1 MGQARRRLA
10 RLRQV
15 LLARSRLCYPRAV
28 PSKLPASLAVGS
40 FLAIL
45 AAAAPARADASA
57 WVFIGGGT
65 LAWKQGVEKS
75 AATSTTTVVEPG
87 NDGAWLVNGTMVIE
101 AGVGTRPDAPVIF
114 GGLFR
119 LQPVF
124 QHGTDL
130 ALLARGCTRGF
141 QAGSFGFAV
150 DAGGYLRTWGP
161 QLGAGFAGGISLGLP
176 LGFTVSV
183 HTEIGSNNALS
194 VGAVAGL
201 DLLRLTV
208 YREALKTWWQNP
220 SPSWPRESDASAR
233 F

>member
-1 MGQARRRLA
+1 MRTT
-10 RLRQV
+10 
-15 LLARSRLCYPRAV
+15 
-28 PSKLPASLAVGS
+28 LPACLAAAS
-40 FLAIL
+40 CLAIL

-57 WVFIGGGT
+57 WVFLGAGPI
-65 LAWKQGVEKS
+65 AWKQGVEKTT
-75 AATSTTTVVEPG
+75 ATTGAVVEPG
-87 NDGAWLVNGTMVIE
+87 NDGSWLLNGSMIIE
-101 AGVGTRPDAPVIF
+101 AGVGTRPDAAVIF

-124 QHGTDL
+124 KHGTDL
-130 ALLARGCTRGF
+130 ALLARGATRGF
-141 QAGSFGFAV
+141 QAGNWGFAV

-161 QLGAGFAGGISLGLP
+161 QIGAGFAGGISLGLP
-176 LGFTVSV
+176 LGFTISLQ
-183 HTEIGSNNALS
+183 TEVGTNNALS

-220 SPSWPRESDASAR
+220 APSWPRESEAAAH

>member
-1 MGQARRRLA
+1 M
-10 RLRQV
+10 
-15 LLARSRLCYPRAV
+15 LLANRRLCYLRAV
-28 PSKLPASLAVGS
+28 PSKLPACLAVAS
-40 FLAIL
+40 SLAIL

-57 WVFIGGGT
+57 WVFLGGGT

-75 AATSTTTVVEPG
+75 AATTGTVVEPG
-87 NDGAWLVNGTMVIE
+87 NDGGWLLNGTMVIE

-124 QHGTDL
+124 KHGTDL

-141 QAGSFGFAV
+141 QAGDWGFAV
-150 DAGGYLRTWGP
+150 DAGGYLRSWGP
-161 QLGAGFAGGISLGLP
+161 QIGAGFAGGISLGLP

-183 HTEIGSNNALS
+183 QTQIGSNNALS

-220 SPSWPRESDASAR
+220 SPSWPRQSDASAR